1 MGLLL
6 SQFFISEH
14 LVCSRP
20 TTLSQLPPLL
30 ATRRVRGDTTP
41 SLPPES
47 GKVLE
52 RQSWFLLMVG
62 LFAEQRPL
70 WKRPSLLVQY
80 ADSRI
85 NRPQTGVFFHQ
96 NRKKVDPPPSKRHL
110 IKFTEGLTKD
120 GWLPG

>member
-30 ATRRVRGDTTP
+30 AARRVRGDTTP
-41 SLPPES
+41 CLPSPGAWS

-70 WKRPSLLVQY
+70 WKRPCLLVQY

-85 NRPQTGVFFHQ
+85 NRPQTGVSFHQ
-96 NRKKVDPPPSKRHL
+96 NRKKVDPLLLRD
-110 IKFTEGLTKD
+110 T
-120 GWLPG
+120 